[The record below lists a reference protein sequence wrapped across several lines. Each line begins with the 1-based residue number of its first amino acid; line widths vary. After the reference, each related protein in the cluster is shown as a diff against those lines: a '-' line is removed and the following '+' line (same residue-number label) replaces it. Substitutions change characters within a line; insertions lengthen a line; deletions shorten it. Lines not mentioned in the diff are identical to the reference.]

1 LYRRTRRKKGVLP
14 SEEKSHRRRERKESG
29 GSKAQMSMISIYR
42 PEFLT
47 FPLPHVGLPNDR
59 FEFNKKKKKTIKK

>member
-1 LYRRTRRKKGVLP
+1 LP

-29 GSKAQMSMISIYR
+29 GSKAPMSMISIYR